1 MCMALEHK
9 FSHRGCDKGN
19 EQEVMVPWVMKQK
32 ADGDGESSQTLD
44 RYYQLYRRGEFEE
57 DILQAGGIVDSSG
70 CEKDNWW
77 AIAGR
82 GSDPELD
89 SVDFSASGAI

>member
-32 ADGDGESSQTLD
+32 ADGDGESSQTFD

-57 DILQAGGIVDSSG
+57 DIL
-70 CEKDNWW
+70 
-77 AIAGR
+77 
-82 GSDPELD
+82 
-89 SVDFSASGAI
+89 